1 MYQNKELPHD
11 FTLRFPFQLG
21 KGIDFPKLANDSKQV
36 EKLSLSIC
44 RQNYFY
50 VMEIKGFESE
60 QAAKEYLNRVWAGMA
75 WVSLNTCIPF
85 SAEVIL
91 GNVTFAPDPKLAAI
105 NLAKSFG
112 LHIDG
117 GVDGLAS
124 GDQDP
129 IVFPSNKTIK
139 TISFTGSAS
148 SSSPL
153 SFNDIYHYLAEIIN
167 APSTPHITLNP
178 KLKTAFELYSAHHY
192 EITQNAR
199 FLTLIISLEILFE
212 EKPKTRNAIDLLN
225 QWESDLDKIQV
236 DLGKNSDDY
245 ISLTELKR
253 ELFYRKSNSKR
264 SQMRYLIRE
273 TFSGEDNAY
282 IQEIEKKAV
291 CLYDKRSELVHKG
304 RLPSEVLDTAL
315 KDTKLLVEK
324 VLKVKFIR
332 AANMDVNV

>member
-1 MYQNKELPHD
+1 MNQNKELSHD
-11 FTLRFPFQLG
+11 FTLRFPFQFG
-21 KGIDFPKLANDSKQV
+21 KGIDFPKLANSSKKL
-36 EKLSLSIC
+36 EKLSLSIF
-44 RQNYFY
+44 RQNNFY

-85 SAEVIL
+85 SAEIIL
-91 GNVTFAPDPKLAAI
+91 GNVTFSTDLELATK
-105 NLAKSFG
+105 NLAKSFD

-129 IVFPSNKTIK
+129 IVFSSNKNIRS
-139 TISFTGSAS
+139 ISFTGSAS

-153 SFNDIYHYLAEIIN
+153 SFNDIWHHLIEVIS
-167 APSTPHITLNP
+167 APSTADITLNP
-178 KLKTAFELYSAHHY
+178 KLRTAFELYSAHHY
-192 EITQNAR
+192 EITQNAK

-212 EKPKTRNAIDLLN
+212 EKSKTKNALYLLN
-225 QWESDLDKIQV
+225 KWESDLDKIQI
-236 DLGKNSDDY
+236 DLGENSNDY

-273 TFSGEDNAY
+273 TFSGEDKDN

-291 CLYDKRSELVHKG
+291 YLYDKRSVLVHNG
-304 RLPSEVLDTAL
+304 RLPSEVLDTVL
-315 KDTKLLVEK
+315 KDTKLIVEK
-324 VLKVKFIR
+324 VLKARFIR
-332 AANMDVNV
+332 AAKIDASV